1 MIYFDNA
8 ATSYPKPYRVK
19 KAVTVFIEDSCGNP
33 GRGGHTMAMKAA
45 ETVYGTRKKL
55 AAFFGASDPT
65 LVCFTGSCTEALNTA
80 IFGCLSKGDKVIT
93 SNIEH
98 NSVRRP
104 LIAAGCE
111 ILTFDAL
118 AGEDEI
124 LSQVDKLT
132 AGGAKALVC
141 TCASNVFPVNLPVR
155 KLGQLCRRRGV
166 LFIADGAQAAG
177 HFDIDV
183 VRDNIDILCIPA
195 HKGLYGIPGCGAM
208 IFSPLFNTGK
218 LKPLLYGGSGVNSRE
233 AAMPFYPPEKFEA
246 GTLPTVAIAAL
257 SAGLDFVNEI
267 GITEI
272 RKRERAISERIL
284 NCVTNNDNVVFY
296 RGKPGS
302 LLCFNVKGVPCEKTA
317 AILNDYGVCARAGL
331 HCSPDAHKMTA
342 PDGAVRIS
350 FSVFNTEAEADAFC
364 DIIELIS

>member
-33 GRGGHTMAMKAA
+33 GRGGHIMAMKAA

-124 LSQVDKLT
+124 LSKVDKLT
-132 AGGAKALVC
+132 VGGAKALVC
-141 TCASNVFPVNLPVR
+141 TCASNVFPVNLRPV
-155 KLGQLCRRRGV
+155 
-166 LFIADGAQAAG
+166 
-177 HFDIDV
+177 
-183 VRDNIDILCIPA
+183 
-195 HKGLYGIPGCGAM
+195 
-208 IFSPLFNTGK
+208 
-218 LKPLLYGGSGVNSRE
+218 
-233 AAMPFYPPEKFEA
+233 
-246 GTLPTVAIAAL
+246 LPVP
-257 SAGLDFVNEI
+257 AGL
-267 GITEI
+267 I
-272 RKRERAISERIL
+272 R
-284 NCVTNNDNVVFY
+284 T
-296 RGKPGS
+296 
-302 LLCFNVKGVPCEKTA
+302 
-317 AILNDYGVCARAGL
+317 
-331 HCSPDAHKMTA
+331 
-342 PDGAVRIS
+342 
-350 FSVFNTEAEADAFC
+350 
-364 DIIELIS
+364 